1 MIGDVQADKK
11 PLDQGGRGH
20 KENDWSQANK
30 SAVSALQCLNRFNLF
45 HVCGVPALL
54 PGGKWSLEVER
65 RIDGTWE
72 LCKDID
78 WL

>member
-1 MIGDVQADKK
+1 MMIGDVQADKK

-30 SAVSALQCLNRFNLF
+30 SREQI
-45 HVCGVPALL
+45 HVFGVPALL

-72 LCKDID
+72 LCQDID

>member
-11 PLDQGGRGH
+11 PLDQGCRGH
-20 KENDWSQANK
+20 KENE
-30 SAVSALQCLNRFNLF
+30 
-45 HVCGVPALL
+45 
-54 PGGKWSLEVER
+54 WSLEVER

-72 LCKDID
+72 LCQDID